1 MKTNLTR
8 YKWIV
13 SSLSFLTL
21 LIALSDISVAQSNGK
36 ISGNISDAGTGDYLP
51 GANVFLEGTNYGTSS
66 DRAGNYTI
74 SGVAEGDYTLKVS
87 YVGYSD
93 YTNLVT
99 VGADHITENVKL
111 AVSYVTLGAVN
122 VSGLAQGQ
130 SKALS
135 QQKSSGSIKN
145 IVSSEMIERFPDQN
159 VADALKR
166 LPGVALE
173 TDHGDGRYVQIRGVE
188 AQLNSTTL
196 NGVKIP
202 SPENSERK
210 VSLDV
215 IPSFLLGGIELS
227 KAITPEMD
235 ADAIGG
241 SVNLVTKN
249 AFDYDGR
256 AMSLK
261 VAGGQNTMRGKNAG
275 LAAFNFADQ
284 FMDNKLGLIISSSYE
299 NRDMHTDNIELEWD
313 DKYEYVTD
321 EIDEYEVDEDDP
333 TDTTFIYVVE
343 EKEGTALTD
352 VQLRNYSL
360 SRERIG
366 LTGNLDY
373 KINDNSK
380 IYIRSV
386 WNKYT
391 DWEARDR
398 LRFRLDKSVDEEEAG
413 SGYDPSDGLAVTLGR
428 LERDLKTR
436 NSVSLINSYTLGG
449 EHQFGKIGVD
459 YSYTISHAEEF
470 RSPSTNL
477 TYEAKDVNMD
487 YEFSN
492 EHYPQLSNFTDDD
505 GEIFDI
511 NDPSNFELD
520 EIELLGAYIPNSKD
534 PNGNITTDDD
544 QIIALNVSMDVTV
557 GPLAGKIKAGV
568 KMSSKEKMEDRTGNE
583 IWGWDGDDDLT
594 MTGLTKDIDGENFM
608 DGNYTHTL
616 GIDVDKVHNHMA
628 SNIDNY
634 EILPAYEDVFFK
646 TWDATEDLT
655 AFYGM
660 ADMRMG
666 NLNIIAGA
674 RVENATIEYNSWNG
688 DIAEIEDAE
697 GTYEESLDL
706 VTKVN
711 SKSDNSL
718 TLPMVHLRYNVN
730 EKLLVRLAYTESLA
744 RPNYGSLVPFVIA
757 DEDEAEV
764 GNPDLQPAHA
774 KNIDMM
780 VEYYAGPLG
789 LMSFGYFSK
798 DIANYFYEGVFEDY
812 TVFGKEYAEVV
823 MPANGE
829 GATLSG
835 WEFNLQQQLSFLPG
849 ILSGLGVYANYTS
862 TTSDAN
868 YGSDRENTTLPGQ
881 AGSTG
886 NLSLSYETKR
896 LSTRLSYAI
905 SDKYIVKVG
914 GDADEDVYYE
924 PSNRVDFSLS
934 YNPMKNITIIA
945 DLMNLNNA
953 PLGYYQGSESTPI
966 QRELYGPL
974 FRMGFQYDF

>member
-1 MKTNLTR
+1 MITSLTK
-8 YKWIV
+8 YKCIV
-13 SSLSFLTL
+13 SSLSFLTIL
-21 LIALSDISVAQSNGK
+21 MTIPEITVAQSNGK
-36 ISGNISDAGTGDYLP
+36 ISGNISDAESGDYLP
-51 GANVFLEGTNYGTSS
+51 GANVFLDGTNYGASS

-74 SGVAEGDYTLKVS
+74 LGVSEGSYTLKVS

-93 YTNLVT
+93 YLNSVT
-99 VGADHITENVKL
+99 VGSDPVIEDAKL
-111 AVSYVTLGAVN
+111 SVSYVALGAVN

-130 SKALS
+130 SKALN

-173 TDHGDGRYVQIRGVE
+173 TDHGEGRYVQIRGIE

-215 IPSFLLGGIELS
+215 IPSFLLGAIELS
-227 KAITPEMD
+227 KAITPDMD

-241 SVNLVTKN
+241 SVNLITKN

-256 AMSLK
+256 VMSLK
-261 VAGGQNTMRGKNAG
+261 VSGGQSTMRGKNAG

-321 EIDEYEVDEDDP
+321 VVDDP
-333 TDTTFIYVVE
+333 DDETFVVE
-343 EKEGTALTD
+343 EKDGTVLTD

-366 LTGNLDY
+366 LTANLDY
-373 KINDNSK
+373 KINANSK
-380 IYIRSV
+380 IYLRSIR
-386 WNKYT
+386 NKYT

-398 LRFRLDKSVDEEEAG
+398 LRFRLDKSVDEEEPG

-449 EHQFGKIGVD
+449 EHQIGKVGID

-470 RSPSTNL
+470 RSPSTNV

-487 YEFSN
+487 YEFSD
-492 EHYPQLSNFTDDD
+492 EHYPKLSNFTDDD

-520 EIELLGAYIPNSKD
+520 EIELLGSYIPNAKD

-544 QIIALNVSMDVTV
+544 QILALNLSMDVSV
-557 GPLAGKIKAGV
+557 GPLAGKIKAGI
-568 KMSSKEKMEDRTGNE
+568 KMSNKQKMEDRTGNE

-594 MTGLTKDIDGENFM
+594 MSDLTQGVDGENFM

-616 GIDVDKVHNHMA
+616 GIDVDKVRDHMA
-628 SNIDNY
+628 TNIDDY
-634 EILPAYEDVFFK
+634 EIFPAYEDVFFK
-646 TWDATEDLT
+646 TWDANESLT

-666 NLNIIAGA
+666 KMNIIAGA
-674 RVENATIEYNSWNG
+674 RVENTSIEYNSWNG

-697 GTYEESLDL
+697 GTYEESLEL

-757 DEDEAEV
+757 DDDEAEI
-764 GNPDLQPAHA
+764 GNPDLKPAHA

-780 VEYYAGPLG
+780 LEYYAGPLG
-789 LMSFGYFSK
+789 VLSFGYFSK

-812 TVFGKEYAEVV
+812 TVLGKEYAEVV

-835 WEFNLQQQLSFLPG
+835 WEINLQQQLTFLPG
-849 ILSGLGVYANYTS
+849 ILSGFGIYANFTS

-868 YGSDRENTTLPGQ
+868 YGSNRENTTLPGQ

-886 NLSLSYETKR
+886 NLSLSYETKK

-914 GDADEDVYYE
+914 GGVDEDVYYE
-924 PSNRVDFSLS
+924 PSNRVDVSLS
-934 YNPMKNITIIA
+934 YNPMKNLTLLA

-966 QRELYGPL
+966 QRELYGPS